1 MASRRVRS
9 VGAAAL
15 ASVTLSGC
23 WLYTGGDAGN
33 TRSNPL
39 ESTLTVA
46 NVGTLTELWS
56 YETTGSG
63 LSEAIVTGDRV
74 FVGHRDPEVQVTA
87 LVRSTGAPVW
97 SQSLNDAGDTVITE
111 QPVTFA
117 GGDLWAS
124 WAGIPADGNGC
135 ASRQVRLDP
144 DDGTVVGDESL
155 PVALRGPA
163 EHGGMIAQ
171 KVQPSCGG
179 SGYAELVVRDADT
192 FATVWTAE
200 QQFWL
205 NSSVALSGGH
215 AYVASDSSIYAYPL
229 AGCGEPTCE
238 PAWTVDLGRHVG
250 QNLVATAGG
259 ELIVTVGPSLPGLT
273 DDQVWSLS
281 AATGAVSWRA
291 TLDANHGAIAA
302 SGDRV
307 FVVPYGTGAG
317 VGTVRAYAADGCGG
331 AATCSPVW
339 TATVGPSA
347 GSPTVAGGVVYVATT
362 GGVVRAYAADG
373 CGATSC
379 SELASV
385 TVPGAVRG
393 VSVAFGRLFVSSA
406 TSPGGVLTVFEPT

>member
-1 MASRRVRS
+1 MTGRRVRS
-9 VGAAAL
+9 VCAAVL

-23 WLYTGGDAGN
+23 WLYSGGDAGN

-46 NVGTLTELWS
+46 TVGTLTELWS

-74 FVGHRDPEVQVTA
+74 FVEHRDPEVQVTA

-97 SQSLNDAGDTVITE
+97 SQSLNAAGDTVMMD

-117 GGDLWAS
+117 GGELWAS
-124 WAGIPADGNGC
+124 WAGIPADGDGC

-144 DDGTVVGDESL
+144 DDGTIVGDEAL
-155 PVALRGPA
+155 PAALRAPA
-163 EHGGMIAQ
+163 EHEGMIAQ
-171 KVQPSCGG
+171 KVWPSCG
-179 SGYAELVVRDADT
+179 SGDAQLVVRAGDT

-205 NSSVALSGGH
+205 ESPVALSGGH
-215 AYVASDSSIYAYPL
+215 VYVASGSSVYAYAL
-229 AGCGEPTCE
+229 VGCGEPTRE
-238 PAWTVDLGRHVG
+238 PVWTVDLGRHVG
-250 QNLVATAGG
+250 QDLVATAGG
-259 ELIVTVGPSLPGLT
+259 QLIVTVGPSSFGLT
-273 DDQVWSLS
+273 DEQVWSVS

-291 TLDANHGAIAA
+291 TLDADHGALAT

-307 FVVPYGTGAG
+307 FVAPSGTGAG

-339 TATVGPSA
+339 SATVGPSA
-347 GSPTVAGGVVYVATT
+347 GSPTVAGGVVYVPTT
-362 GGVVRAYAADG
+362 GGAVRAYAADG
-373 CGATSC
+373 CGATTC
-379 SELASV
+379 SELATV
-385 TVPGAVRG
+385 TVPGDVRG

-406 TSPGGVLTVFEPT
+406 TSPGGALTVFEPR

>member
-1 MASRRVRS
+1 MPSRRVRS
-9 VGAAAL
+9 VCAAVL

-33 TRSNPL
+33 TRSNPR

-46 NVGTLTELWS
+46 NVGTLTERWS

-74 FVGHRDPEVQVTA
+74 FVEHRDPEVQVTA
-87 LVRSTGAPVW
+87 LARSTGAPVW
-97 SQSLNDAGDTVITE
+97 SQSLNDAGDSVFME

-124 WAGIPADGNGC
+124 WAGIPADGDDC

-144 DDGTVVGDESL
+144 DDGTVVGDESW
-155 PVALRGPA
+155 PAALRRPA
-163 EHGGMIAQ
+163 EHGGKIAQ
-171 KVQPSCGG
+171 MVWSSCFGME
-179 SGYAELVVRDADT
+179 SQLVVRDADT

-200 QQFWL
+200 QEFDL
-205 NSSVALSGGH
+205 SSPVALSGDH
-215 AYVASDSSIYAYPL
+215 AYVASLSSIHAYPL

-250 QNLVATAGG
+250 VNIMATPGG
-259 ELIVTVGPSLPGLT
+259 QLIVTVAPSFPGLT

-291 TLDANHGAIAA
+291 TLDAEYGAFAA

-307 FVVPYGTGAG
+307 FVVPYGTGPG

-339 TATVGPSA
+339 TATVGSSA
-347 GSPTVAGGVVYVATT
+347 GKPTVAGGVVYVSTA
-362 GGVVRAYAADG
+362 GGVVRAYAGEG
-373 CGATSC
+373 CGATTC

-406 TSPGGVLTVFEPT
+406 TSPGGVLTVFEPA